1 MPPNTNGDMGKR
13 KSRPGARQRSEP
25 LGEGFARKGQ
35 KIYACLRLKGKLTWR
50 NTGTNKL
57 AQARKWREKW
67 ASKQRN
73 ETGGIASKGRA
84 LRQPRVTVDEL
95 IDDYLQSGCPIIRR
109 RSLEPKS
116 PRTIQNEKY
125 CLRPVREFFGRRLAS
140 RLTLDDCDRY
150 FDWRASGGYV
160 PTFKVRS
167 KQVTK
172 RTRGGDRAVDLEL
185 TALSNAL
192 ALATRRSRLTTNPI
206 RERSAYSDKSRIR
219 HWREMA
225 PTPPELAR
233 IVDWME
239 KSGRQQPADLTQYLA
254 YTGARI
260 GEALKA
266 RWKAVNWAENM
277 IHVKR
282 SKKGLMPWVPILPE
296 IQKLLARMKQH
307 ATCDLMFPSALNPH
321 TALDPSAFRRLLGKA
336 CKQLKIRHVTPHGLR
351 SYFVTRAR
359 QSGLTD
365 ADIAQLIGDKT
376 GPSIIAEVYGDV
388 RPGHL
393 LNIARKI
400 QLTATTRLAGV
411 NNSITKDKP

>member
-1 MPPNTNGDMGKR
+1 
-13 KSRPGARQRSEP
+13 
-25 LGEGFARKGQ
+25 
-35 KIYACLRLKGKLTWR
+35 
-50 NTGTNKL
+50 L

-73 ETGGIASKGRA
+73 ETDGIASKGRT

-95 IDDYLQSGCPIIRR
+95 IDDYLQSGCPIIRK

-116 PRTIQNEKY
+116 QRTIQNEKY

-150 FDWRASGGYV
+150 FAWRASGGYV

-192 ALATRRSRLTTNPI
+192 ALAARRSRLKTNPI
-206 RERSAYSDKSRIR
+206 RERGAYSDKSRIR
-219 HWREMA
+219 HWRETA

-239 KSGRQQPADLTQYLA
+239 KSGHQQPADLTQYLA

-296 IQKLLARMKQH
+296 IQKLLARMKEH

-336 CKQLKIRHVTPHGLR
+336 CKKLGICHVTPHGLR
-351 SYFVTRAR
+351 SYFVIQAR

-365 ADIAQLIGDKT
+365 AEIAQLIGDKT
-376 GPSIIAEVYGDV
+376 GPSIMAEVYGDV
-388 RPGHL
+388 RPDHL

-400 QLTATTRLAGV
+400 QLTAATRTTTAG
-411 NNSITKDKP
+411 

>member
-1 MPPNTNGDMGKR
+1 
-13 KSRPGARQRSEP
+13 
-25 LGEGFARKGQ
+25 
-35 KIYACLRLKGKLTWR
+35 
-50 NTGTNKL
+50 L

-73 ETGGIASKGRA
+73 ETDGIASKGRT

-95 IDDYLQSGCPIIRR
+95 IDDYLQSGCPIIRK

-116 PRTIQNEKY
+116 QRTIQNEKY

-150 FDWRASGGYV
+150 FAWRASGGYV
-160 PTFKVRS
+160 PTFKVRG

-192 ALATRRSRLTTNPI
+192 ALAARRSRLKINPI
-206 RERSAYSDKSRIR
+206 RERGAYSDKSRIR

-225 PTPPELAR
+225 PTPPELVR
-233 IVDWME
+233 IVDWIE

-296 IQKLLARMKQH
+296 IQKLLARMKEH

-321 TALDPSAFRRLLGKA
+321 TALDPSAFRRLLDKA

-365 ADIAQLIGDKT
+365 AEIAQLIGDKT

-400 QLTATTRLAGV
+400 QLTATTRPAGV